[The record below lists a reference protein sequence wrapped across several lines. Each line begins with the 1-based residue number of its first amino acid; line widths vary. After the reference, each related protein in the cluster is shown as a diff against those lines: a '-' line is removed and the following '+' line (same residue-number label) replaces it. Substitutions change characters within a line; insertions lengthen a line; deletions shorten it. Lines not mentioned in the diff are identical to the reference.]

1 MKNLKIFTI
10 FSFLS
15 LTHFTFSQKIN
26 LEFNDGSHQLFDNYK
41 DLLFKIDDSIK
52 VLKKNGFTLAEVS
65 KFKRIDSLNY
75 KVKIKKYSQ
84 FEFIKLAPYEGN
96 LSENINK
103 ILDEY
108 SLKDR
113 SIPLNSLNEIIIK
126 LSDFFSGE
134 GFPFVEIK
142 IRYLNTK
149 DVKTIFGNLE
159 IILNEA
165 REIDEY
171 IIKGYEKFP
180 KKFVEKILGFR
191 IGEKLDIKKLK
202 NSSNYINTL
211 QFVRQTKEPEI
222 LFTKDS
228 TFVYLYYEKLKQ
240 NNFDG
245 LLNLSRGESDNKVSV
260 DGYLKLLLLN
270 SLNYGETIKVN
281 YNSVDEGLT
290 TLKTN
295 LKLPYVFN
303 SNFSIESHLNITQ
316 NDSIF
321 TNSNFLFKAGLDK
334 TKISNYLGCNIEN
347 STSEFSNNIYKNF
360 KSVQVFYEFNYQL
373 FNSDQ
378 NNSDKIFSISAKFF
392 LGYKK
397 QLNNRSAKNNFD
409 IDIFKKTK
417 IFERSSLFSKIRYEK
432 LDSRNLVNNE
442 LIRFGGAES
451 IRGFIDE
458 SIAANEYFLFRNDVN
473 FMLNKSFS
481 FVGIM
486 DYAYYVNEIF
496 NSMKNIY
503 SLGFG
508 FKLLNDKNL
517 ISINYASGSDF
528 NQNFNFKNARLSIN
542 FVTFF

>member
-1 MKNLKIFTI
+1 M
-10 FSFLS
+10 
-15 LTHFTFSQKIN
+15 
-26 LEFNDGSHQLFDNYK
+26 
-41 DLLFKIDDSIK
+41 
-52 VLKKNGFTLAEVS
+52 
-65 KFKRIDSLNY
+65 
-75 KVKIKKYSQ
+75 KIKKYSQ

-96 LSENINK
+96 FSDDVNK
-103 ILDEY
+103 VLDEY
-108 SLKDR
+108 LVKDR
-113 SIPLNSLNEIIIK
+113 TIPLNSLNEIIIK
-126 LSDFFSGE
+126 LSDFFSGQ

-142 IRYLNTK
+142 IRYLNIK

-159 IILNEA
+159 IISNES
-165 REIDEY
+165 REIDDY
-171 IIKGYEKFP
+171 IVKGYEKFP
-180 KKFVEKILGFR
+180 KKFVEKFLGIR
-191 IGEKLDIKKLK
+191 IGEKIDIKKLK
-202 NSSNYINTL
+202 NSSKQINNL
-211 QFVRQTKEPEI
+211 QFVRQTREPEI

-245 LLNLSRGESDNKVSV
+245 LLTLSRDESDSKVNV

-270 SLNYGETIKVN
+270 SLNYGETIKVD

-290 TLKTN
+290 TLKTK

-303 SNFSIESHLNITQ
+303 SNFSIESHLNIIQ

-360 KSVQVFYEFNYQL
+360 KSVQVFYEFNYQI

-378 NNSDKIFSISAKFF
+378 NNSDKIFSITAKFF
-392 LGYKK
+392 LGHKK
-397 QLNNRSAKNNFD
+397 QLNNRSTKNNFD
-409 IDIFKKTK
+409 IDVFKKTK
-417 IFERSSLFSKIRYEK
+417 IFERTSLFSKIRFEK

-458 SIAANEYFLFRNDVN
+458 SITANEYFLFRNDVN

-508 FKLLNDKNL
+508 FTLLNDKNL
-517 ISINYASGSDF
+517 ISLNYASGSDF
-528 NQNFNFKNARLSIN
+528 NQN
-542 FVTFF
+542 